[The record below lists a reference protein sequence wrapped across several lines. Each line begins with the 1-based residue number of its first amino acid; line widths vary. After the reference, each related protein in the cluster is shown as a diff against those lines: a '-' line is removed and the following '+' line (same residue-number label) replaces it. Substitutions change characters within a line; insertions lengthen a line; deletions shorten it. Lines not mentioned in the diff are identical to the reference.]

1 MELTQEQELEQIP
14 DRPSKL
20 FWIHNKCL
28 IDEEDSEIVSDN
40 DNDDWQSS
48 EMSSIRISRNE
59 ECLH

>member
-1 MELTQEQELEQIP
+1 MVIHQPLLREFHESLKVELTQEQELEQIP

-40 DNDDWQSS
+40 DNGD
-48 EMSSIRISRNE
+48 
-59 ECLH
+59 